1 MLRTLTINLIKCRR
15 PNIADSLVTKRSRY
29 RYSTGTVE
37 TVQSKTSQVKKLVN
51 AMAVDK
57 SNFLLPNNQRFV
69 ELDSSQAF
77 NNLTKQEKLYA
88 HYLSQAAWNG
98 GLIVLL
104 QTSPESPRIFSL
116 LHRIFLGEPLDSL
129 KQSALKAGASEEDF
143 QAFLVYAGGIFANS
157 GNYKGFGD
165 TKVIPNLS
173 KESFEIIVKASK
185 AFENDSTHITKLWQN
200 NKNAIYS
207 LTPRLTS
214 LGLADKGVTTYFS
227 SNCAEADSNLVND
240 WMKTKRIEAY
250 ICRTFKTTADDG
262 LPLYTIHLASVE
274 TSPKPPLTMEKEKYK
289 NAYFQVT
296 RGDYSPLLKLV
307 NENLEK
313 AKQYASNDNEKNMLK
328 HYINSFKEGDLNEHK
343 EGSRYWIKDKGPI
356 IETYQGF
363 IETYRDPSGQRGEF
377 EGFVAMVNKEM
388 SKKFGNLVDG
398 AERFIKLLPWG
409 EDLEKDSFLR
419 PDFTSL
425 DVLTFSGS
433 GIPAGINIPNY
444 DEIRQNEGF
453 KNVSL
458 GNVIPAAY
466 KESVI
471 PFLSDSDKQ
480 LLEKYRVASFE
491 VQVGL
496 HELLGHGSG
505 KLLRQNADGTFNFD
519 KEKVKNPLTGK
530 EIESWYTEGE
540 TYDSKF
546 TTLGSAFEECRAE
559 AVGLYLSLNAEILK
573 IFGYEGEEAQNVT
586 YVNWLSLLWNG
597 AAKATEMYQPSTKTW
612 LQAHARARF
621 VLMRL
626 LELEGDGLLTVSESE
641 PGKNLR
647 LTLQKDRL
655 ATDGKRIIGDFL
667 VKLQTIKATGDVA
680 SGEALFDKYS
690 RLDEPWGRWR
700 DIVMLH
706 KQPRNIFVQP
716 NTTHEG
722 DDVVLHRYPA
732 SAEGVVASWVRRFPS
747 PAVSDALEQLAEADA
762 PYFAELKAL
771 TDAS

>member
-1 MLRTLTINLIKCRR
+1 MLRTLTNNLIKCRR
-15 PNIADSLVTKRSRY
+15 SITADSFVSKYCSFSSR
-29 RYSTGTVE
+29 TN
-37 TVQSKTSQVKKLVN
+37 QSKTTTQAKVVSE
-51 AMAVDK
+51 MAAIDK
-57 SNFLLPNNQRFV
+57 SNYLLPNNQRFV

-98 GLIVLL
+98 GLIVLM

-116 LHRIFLGEPLDSL
+116 LHRIFIGESL
-129 KQSALKAGASEEDF
+129 ENLKVSALKAGVSEDDF
-143 QAFLVYAGGIFANS
+143 QAFLVYAGGLFANS

-165 TKVIPNLS
+165 TKFIPNLS
-173 KESFEIIVKASK
+173 KESFEKIVKASK
-185 AFENDSTHITKLWQN
+185 AYENDTTHITKLWQN
-200 NKNAIYS
+200 TQNAIYS

-214 LGLADKGVTTYFS
+214 LGLADKGITTYFS
-227 SNCAEADSNLVND
+227 SNCSEADSNLVND
-240 WMKTKRIEAY
+240 WMKTKRLEAY
-250 ICRTFKTTADDG
+250 ICRTFKTIADDG

-274 TSPKPPLTMEKEKYK
+274 TTSKPQLTMDKEKYK

-307 NENLEK
+307 NENLAK
-313 AKQYASNDNEKNMLK
+313 AQQYAANDNEKNMLK
-328 HYINSFKEGDLNEHK
+328 HYIQSFKEGDLEQHK
-343 EGSRYWIKDKGPI
+343 EGSRFWIKDKGPI

-377 EGFVAMVNKEM
+377 EGFVSMVNKEM
-388 SKKFGNLVDG
+388 SKKFGTLVNG

-409 EDLEKDSFLR
+409 EDLEKDTFLR

-466 KESVI
+466 KEAII
-471 PFLSDSDKQ
+471 PFLSEADKQ
-480 LLEKYRVASFE
+480 LLEKYRVAAFE

-519 KEKVKNPLTGK
+519 QKKVKNPLTGK
-530 EIESWYTEGE
+530 LIETWYTEGE

-559 AVGLYLSLNAEILK
+559 AVGLYLSLEPEILK
-573 IFGYEGEEAQNVT
+573 IFGYEGQEAQDVT
-586 YVNWLSLLWNG
+586 YINWLSLLWNG

-626 LELEGDGLLTVSESE
+626 LELEGNGVLTITESE
-641 PGKNLR
+641 PGKNL
-647 LTLQKDRL
+647 LVTLQKERL
-655 ATDGKRIIGDFL
+655 ATDGKKIIGDFL
-667 VKLQTIKATGDVA
+667 VKLQTIKATGDAVA
-680 SGEALFDKYS
+680 GEQLFYKYS
-690 RLDEPWGRWR
+690 RLDGEWARWR

-716 NTTHEG
+716 NTIHK
-722 DDVVLHRYPA
+722 DDSVELKRYPA
-732 SAEGVVASWVRRFPS
+732 SAEGMIASWVERFPRT
-747 PAVSDALEQLAEADA
+747 AVDDVLEQLAEADSKYYA
-762 PYFAELKAL
+762 DLQAL
-771 TDAS
+771 AAA

>member
-1 MLRTLTINLIKCRR
+1 M
-15 PNIADSLVTKRSRY
+15 DRSH
-29 RYSTGTVE
+29 
-37 TVQSKTSQVKKLVN
+37 
-51 AMAVDK
+51 
-57 SNFLLPNNQRFV
+57 FLLPNNQRFV

-77 NNLTKQEKLYA
+77 ENLTKQEKLYA

-98 GLIVLL
+98 GLIVLM
-104 QTSPESPRIFSL
+104 QTSPESPKIFSL
-116 LHRIFLGEPLDSL
+116 LHRVFLEEPLENL
-129 KQSALKAGASEEDF
+129 KQSALKAGVSEDDF
-143 QAFLVYAGGIFANS
+143 QAFLVYAGGVFANS

-165 TKVIPNLS
+165 TKFIPNLS
-173 KESFEIIVKASK
+173 KESFEAVVKASK
-185 AFENDSTHITKLWQN
+185 AFENDSTHITKLLQ
-200 NKNAIYS
+200 KTQNAIYS
-207 LTPRLTS
+207 IAPRLTS
-214 LGLADKGVTTYFS
+214 LGLAEKGVTTYFS
-227 SNCAEADSNLVND
+227 SNCTEEDSNLVND
-240 WMKTKRIEAY
+240 WMKTKLIEAY
-250 ICRTFKTTADDG
+250 ICRTFKTVAEDG
-262 LPLYTIHLASVE
+262 LPIYTIHLASVE
-274 TSPKPPLTMEKEKYK
+274 SSPKAGLTMEKEKYK

-296 RGDYSPLLKLV
+296 RGDYSPLLKLAS
-307 NENLEK
+307 ENLTK
-313 AKQYASNDNEKNMLK
+313 AVDFAANENEKNMLR
-328 HYINSFKEGDLNEHK
+328 HYVNSFNEGDLNEHK
-343 EGSRYWIKDKGPI
+343 EGSRFWIRDKGPI

-388 SKKFGNLVDG
+388 SKKFGDLVDG

-409 EDLEKDSFLR
+409 QDLEKDTFLR

-471 PFLSDSDKQ
+471 PFLSDGDKQ
-480 LLEKYRVASFE
+480 LLEKYRVAAFE

-530 EIESWYTEGE
+530 DIESWYTEGE

-559 AVGLYLSLNAEILK
+559 AVGLYLSLDQEILK
-573 IFGYEGEEAQNVT
+573 IFGYEGQEAEDVT

-597 AAKATEMYQPSTKTW
+597 AAKATEMFQPTTDTW

-621 VLMRL
+621 VIMRL
-626 LELEGDGLLTVSESE
+626 LEVEGEGLLTVTETE
-641 PGKNLR
+641 PGRNLL

-655 ATDGKRIIGDFL
+655 RTDGKKIIGDFL
-667 VKLQTIKATGDVA
+667 VKLQTIKATGDFSA
-680 SGEALFDKYS
+680 GEQLFQKYS
-690 RLDEPWGRWR
+690 RLEAPWNRWR
-700 DIVMLH
+700 DIVLLH

-716 NTTHEG
+716 NTVAKGE
-722 DDVVLHRYPA
+722 DVKLTRYPA
-732 SAEGVVASWVRRFPS
+732 TAEGMVTSWVQRFPTTK
-747 PAVSDALEQLAEADA
+747 VDDILERLAEEDSQ
-762 PYFAELKAL
+762 YFSEIEKIAA
-771 TDAS
+771 

>member
-1 MLRTLTINLIKCRR
+1 M
-15 PNIADSLVTKRSRY
+15 
-29 RYSTGTVE
+29 GE
-37 TVQSKTSQVKKLVN
+37 
-51 AMAVDK
+51 DK
-57 SNFLLPNNQRFV
+57 SHFLLPNNQKFV

-77 NNLTKQEKLYA
+77 NKLTNKEKLYA
-88 HYLSQAAWNG
+88 HYLSQSAWNG
-98 GLIVLL
+98 GLIVLV
-104 QTSPESPRIFSL
+104 QTSPESPKIFSL
-116 LHRIFLGEPLDSL
+116 LHRIFTKESL
-129 KQSALKAGASEEDF
+129 HSLREAATVVGVNDEDF
-143 QAFLVYAGGIFANS
+143 LAFMVYAGGIFANS

-165 TKVIPNLS
+165 TKFIPNLPMT
-173 KESFEIIVKASK
+173 SFELIVKASK
-185 AFENDSTHITKLWQN
+185 AFKDDNAHITTLWQQIQ
-200 NKNAIYS
+200 NAIYS
-207 LTPRLTS
+207 TAPRLTS

-227 SNCAEADSNLVND
+227 SNCTEEDSNLVND

-250 ICRTFKTTADDG
+250 ICRTFKTTAEDG
-262 LPLYTIHLASVE
+262 LPLYTIHLASTE
-274 TSPKPPLTMEKEKYK
+274 AIPKPPLTMDIEKYK
-289 NAYFQVT
+289 GAYFRVT
-296 RGDYSPLLKLV
+296 RGDYSPLLKRV
-307 NENLEK
+307 NDNLTK
-313 AKQYASNDNEKNMLK
+313 AIEYAANDNEKNMLL
-328 HYINSFKEGDLNEHK
+328 HYINSFKEGDLEEHK
-343 EGSRYWIKDKGPI
+343 EGSRFWIKDKGPI

-388 SKKFGNLVDG
+388 SMKFGALVEG

-409 EDLEKDSFLR
+409 TDLEKDTFLR

-471 PFLSDSDKQ
+471 PFLSSSDKE
-480 LLEKYRVASFE
+480 LLEKYRVPSFE

-505 KLLRQNADGTFNFD
+505 KLFKENPDGTFNFD
-519 KEKVKNPLTGK
+519 KNTVKNPLTGK
-530 EIESWYTEGE
+530 EIESWYTPGE

-559 AVGLYLSLNAEILK
+559 AVGLYLSLEPEILK
-573 IFGYEGEEAQNVT
+573 IFGHEGQTAEDVT

-626 LELEGDGLLTVSESE
+626 LELEGEGMLTITETE
-641 PGKNLR
+641 PGKNLE
-647 LTLQKDRL
+647 LTLQREKL
-655 ATDGKRIIGDFL
+655 ATLGKKIIGDFL
-667 VKLQTIKATGDVA
+667 VKLQTIKATGDFA
-680 SGEALFDKYS
+680 AGELLFDKYS
-690 RLDEPWGRWR
+690 RVEGEWARWR
-700 DIVMLH
+700 DIVMIH

-716 NTTHEG
+716 NTVIANEG
-722 DDVVLHRYPA
+722 EQVELKRYPA
-732 SAEGVVASWVRRFPS
+732 SAEGMIASWVERFPNTDVDDILELIAEQDS
-747 PAVSDALEQLAEADA
+747 QYFSD
-762 PYFAELKAL
+762 LKPITA
-771 TDAS
+771 AA

>member
-1 MLRTLTINLIKCRR
+1 MIRNLTINLAKCRR
-15 PNIADSLVTKRSRY
+15 LVIADSLNGKHRICS
-29 RYSTGTVE
+29 SG
-37 TVQSKTSQVKKLVN
+37 VQQNKITQPKKVN
-51 AMAVDK
+51 VMEDK

-77 NNLTKQEKLYA
+77 DNLTTNEKLYA

-98 GLIVLL
+98 GLIVLV
-104 QTSPESPRIFSL
+104 QTSPESPKIFSL
-116 LHRIFLGEPLDSL
+116 LHRVFVAEPLENL
-129 KQSALKAGASEEDF
+129 KQSALKSGVSEDEF
-143 QAFLVYAGGIFANS
+143 QAFLVYAGGLFANS

-165 TKVIPNLS
+165 TKFIPNLPA
-173 KESFEIIVKASK
+173 ESLELIIKASK
-185 AFENDSTHITKLWQN
+185 AYEKDNTHILKLWQN
-200 NKNAIYS
+200 TKNAIYG
-207 LTPRLTS
+207 LAPRLTS
-214 LGLADKGVTTYFS
+214 LGLANKGVTTYFS
-227 SNCAEADSNLVND
+227 SNCTEEDSNLVND
-240 WMKTKRIEAY
+240 WMKTKLIEAY
-250 ICRTFKTTADDG
+250 ICRTFKTVADDG

-274 TSPKPPLTMEKEKYK
+274 TSSKPPLTMDKESYK
-289 NAYFQVT
+289 GAYFQVT
-296 RGDYSPLLKLV
+296 RGDYSPLLKIV
-307 NENLEK
+307 NEHLTT
-313 AKQYASNDNEKNMLK
+313 AQDYATNDNEKNMLL
-328 HYINSFKEGDLNEHK
+328 HYVKSFKEGDLSEHK
-343 EGSRYWIKDKGPI
+343 EGSRFWIRDKGPI

-388 SKKFGNLVDG
+388 SKKFGSLVDG

-466 KESVI
+466 KEYTI
-471 PFLSDSDKQ
+471 PFLSDADKQ
-480 LLEKYRVASFE
+480 LLEKYRVSAFE

-530 EIESWYTEGE
+530 GIESWYSEGE

-559 AVGLYLSLNAEILK
+559 AVGLYLSLVPEILK
-573 IFGYEGEEAQNVT
+573 IFGYEGQEAEDVT

-621 VLMRL
+621 VIMRL
-626 LELEGDGLLTVSESE
+626 LELEGGGLLTVEESE
-641 PGKNLR
+641 PGKNLL

-655 ATDGKRIIGDFL
+655 ATDGKKIIGDFL
-667 VKLQTIKATGDVA
+667 VKLQTIKATGDFSA
-680 SGEALFDKYS
+680 GEKLFNKYS
-690 RLDEPWGRWR
+690 SLDEPWGRWR
-700 DIVMLH
+700 DIVLMH

-716 NTTHEG
+716 NTFHKG
-722 DDVVLHRYPA
+722 DAVELKRYPA
-732 SAEGVVASWVRRFPS
+732 TAEGMVASWVDRFPNTK
-747 PAVSDALEQLAEADA
+747 VDDILEKLAEENSK
-762 PYFAELKAL
+762 YFADLEPL
-771 TDAS
+771 TA

>member
-1 MLRTLTINLIKCRR
+1 M
-15 PNIADSLVTKRSRY
+15 DRSH
-29 RYSTGTVE
+29 
-37 TVQSKTSQVKKLVN
+37 
-51 AMAVDK
+51 
-57 SNFLLPNNQRFV
+57 FLLPNNQRFV

-77 NNLTKQEKLYA
+77 ENLTKQEKLYA

-98 GLIVLL
+98 GLIVLM
-104 QTSPESPRIFSL
+104 QTSPESPKIFSL
-116 LHRIFLGEPLDSL
+116 LHRVFLEEPLENL
-129 KQSALKAGASEEDF
+129 KQSALKAGVSEDDF
-143 QAFLVYAGGIFANS
+143 QAFLVYAGGVFANS

-165 TKVIPNLS
+165 TKFIPNLS
-173 KESFEIIVKASK
+173 KESFESVVKASK
-185 AFENDSTHITKLWQN
+185 AFENDSTHITKLLQ
-200 NKNAIYS
+200 KTQTAIYS
-207 LTPRLTS
+207 IAPRLTS
-214 LGLADKGVTTYFS
+214 LGLAEKGVTTYFS
-227 SNCAEADSNLVND
+227 SNCTEEDSNLVND
-240 WMKTKRIEAY
+240 WMKTKLIEAY
-250 ICRTFKTTADDG
+250 VCRTFKTVAEDG

-274 TSPKPPLTMEKEKYK
+274 SSPKAGLTMEKEKYK

-296 RGDYSPLLKLV
+296 RGDYSPLLKLAS
-307 NENLEK
+307 ENLTK
-313 AKQYASNDNEKNMLK
+313 AVDFAANDNEKNMLR
-328 HYINSFKEGDLNEHK
+328 HYVNSFNEGDLNEHK
-343 EGSRYWIKDKGPI
+343 EGSRFWIRDKGPI

-388 SKKFGNLVDG
+388 SKKFGDLVDG

-409 EDLEKDSFLR
+409 QDLEKDTFLR

-471 PFLSDSDKQ
+471 PFLSDGDKQ
-480 LLEKYRVASFE
+480 LLEKYRVAAFE

-530 EIESWYTEGE
+530 NIESWYTEGE

-559 AVGLYLSLNAEILK
+559 AVGLYLSLDQEILK
-573 IFGYEGEEAQNVT
+573 IFGYEGQEAEDVT

-597 AAKATEMYQPSTKTW
+597 AAKATEMFQPTTDTW

-621 VLMRL
+621 VIMRL
-626 LELEGDGLLTVSESE
+626 LEVEGDGLLTVTETE
-641 PGKNLR
+641 PGRNL
-647 LTLQKDRL
+647 LLNLQKDRL
-655 ATDGKRIIGDFL
+655 HTDGKKIIGDFL
-667 VKLQTIKATGDVA
+667 VKLQTIKATGDFSA
-680 SGEALFDKYS
+680 GEQLFQKYS
-690 RLDEPWGRWR
+690 RLEAPWNRWR
-700 DIVMLH
+700 DIVLLH

-716 NTTHEG
+716 NTVAKGE
-722 DDVVLHRYPA
+722 DVKLTRYPA
-732 SAEGVVASWVRRFPS
+732 TAEGMVTSWVQRFPNS
-747 PAVSDALEQLAEADA
+747 KVDDILERLAENDSK
-762 PYFAELKAL
+762 YFSEVEKIAE
-771 TDAS
+771 

>member
-1 MLRTLTINLIKCRR
+1 M
-15 PNIADSLVTKRSRY
+15 
-29 RYSTGTVE
+29 E
-37 TVQSKTSQVKKLVN
+37 
-51 AMAVDK
+51 DK
-57 SNFLLPNNQRFV
+57 SIFLLPNSQKFV

-77 NNLTKQEKLYA
+77 TKLTKQEKLYA

-116 LHRIFLGEPLDSL
+116 LHRIFKSEGLADLKKVSLG
-129 KQSALKAGASEEDF
+129 AGVSEDDF
-143 QAFLVYAGGIFANS
+143 QAFLVYAGGLFANS

-165 TKVIPNLS
+165 TKFIPNLP
-173 KESFEIIVKASK
+173 KECFEVIVKSSK
-185 AFENDSTHITKLWQN
+185 AFKNDEAHISKLWEN
-200 NKNAIYS
+200 TKNAMYS
-207 LTPRLTS
+207 TAPRLAS
-214 LGLADKGVTTYFS
+214 LGLADKGITTYFS
-227 SNCAEADSNLVND
+227 SNCTEADSTLVND

-274 TSPKPPLTMEKEKYK
+274 KSSKPPLTMDKEKYK

-296 RGDYSPLLKLV
+296 RGDYSPLLSLV
-307 NENLEK
+307 NENLAK
-313 AKQYASNDNEKNMLK
+313 AMEYAANENEKNMIK
-328 HYINSFKEGDLNEHK
+328 HYINSFKEGDLSEHK
-343 EGSRYWIKDKGPI
+343 EGSRFWVKDKGPI

-377 EGFVAMVNKEM
+377 EGFVAMVNKDM
-388 SKKFGNLVDG
+388 SKKFGELVHG
-398 AERFIKLLPWG
+398 AENFIKLLPWG
-409 EDLEKDSFLR
+409 EGLEKDSFLR

-458 GNVIPAAY
+458 GNVFPAAY

-471 PFLSDSDKQ
+471 PFLSDSDKV
-480 LLEKYRVASFE
+480 LLEKYRVAAFE

-530 EIESWYTEGE
+530 EIESWYSEGE
-540 TYDSKF
+540 NYDSKF

-559 AVGLYLSLNAEILK
+559 AVGLYLSLRPEILK
-573 IFGYEGEEAQNVT
+573 IFGYEGQEAEDVM

-597 AAKATEMYQPSTKTW
+597 AAKATEMYQPATKTW

-626 LELEGDGLLTVSESE
+626 LELEGNGILTVTEVD
-641 PGKNLR
+641 PGKNLL
-647 LTLQKDRL
+647 LTLDRKRL
-655 ATDGKRIIGDFL
+655 ATDGKRIVGDFL
-667 VKLQTIKATGDVA
+667 VKLQTIKSTGDVS
-680 SGEALFDKYS
+680 SGEQLFT
-690 RLDEPWGRWR
+690 RLSSLEEPWLRWR
-700 DIVMLH
+700 DIVMMH

-716 NTTHEG
+716 NTVLKD
-722 DDVVLHRYPA
+722 DDVVLKRYEA
-732 SAEGVVASWVRRFPS
+732 SASGMVTSSVERYTLAID
-747 PAVSDALEQLAEADA
+747 DALESLAAQDQQ
-762 PYFAELKAL
+762 YFEELSKLAI
-771 TDAS
+771 

>member
-1 MLRTLTINLIKCRR
+1 MFRTLTINLIKCRH
-15 PNIADSLVTKRSRY
+15 ILTADLFINKYSKSL
-29 RYSTGTVE
+29 TGIGPL
-37 TVQSKTSQVKKLVN
+37 QSKAVQPAKVN
-51 AMAVDK
+51 AMEDK

-77 NNLTKQEKLYA
+77 NNLTNKEKLYA

-104 QTSPESPRIFSL
+104 QTSPESPKIFSL
-116 LHRIFLGEPLDSL
+116 LHRIFLGEPLENL
-129 KQSALKAGASEEDF
+129 KESALKAGVSEDDF
-143 QAFLVYAGGIFANS
+143 QAFLVYAGGLFANS

-165 TKVIPNLS
+165 TKFIPNLA
-173 KESFEIIVKASK
+173 KDAFELIVKSSK
-185 AFENDSTHITKLWQN
+185 AYENDNTHLTKLWQKVQN
-200 NKNAIYS
+200 PMYS
-207 LTPRLTS
+207 LAPRLTS
-214 LGLADKGVTTYFS
+214 LGLANKGVTTYFS
-227 SNCAEADSNLVND
+227 SNCTEEDSNLVND

-250 ICRTFKTTADDG
+250 ICRTFKTTADDR

-274 TSPKPPLTMEKEKYK
+274 SSPKPPLTMDKELYK

-296 RGDYSPLLKLV
+296 RGDYSPLLKLASD
-307 NENLEK
+307 NLGK
-313 AKQYASNDNEKNMLK
+313 AQEYAANDNEKNMLK
-328 HYINSFKEGDLNEHK
+328 HYINSFNEGDLNEHK
-343 EGSRYWIKDKGPI
+343 EGSRFWIKDKGPI

-388 SKKFGNLVDG
+388 SKKFGRLVDG
-398 AERFIKLLPWG
+398 AEDFIKLLPWG
-409 EDLEKDSFLR
+409 HDLEKDTFLR

-471 PFLSDSDKQ
+471 PFLSDEDKA
-480 LLEKYRVASFE
+480 LLDKYRVASFE

-530 EIESWYTEGE
+530 EIEMWYTEGE

-559 AVGLYLSLNAEILK
+559 AVGLYLSVLPEIVK
-573 IFGYEGEEAQNVT
+573 IFGYEGKEAEDVT

-597 AAKATEMYQPSTKTW
+597 VAKATEMYQPSTDTW

-626 LELEGDGLLTVSESE
+626 LQLEGEGLLTVTE
-641 PGKNLR
+641 PARGADLL
-647 LTLQKDRL
+647 LTLDRHRI
-655 ATDGKRIIGDFL
+655 ATDGKRIIGEFL
-667 VKLQTIKATGDVA
+667 VKLQTLKATGDA
-680 SGEALFDKYS
+680 AAAEQLFARYS
-690 RLDEPWGRWR
+690 RLEGEWARWR
-700 DIVMLH
+700 DIVLLH

-716 NTTHEG
+716 NTVLK
-722 DDVVLHRYPA
+722 DNVVELKRYPA
-732 SAEGVVASWVRRFPS
+732 SAEGMVSSWVDRFP
-747 PAVSDALEQLAEADA
+747 DAKVDDILEQLTDLQAK
-762 PYFAELKAL
+762 YFEDLEPLAA
-771 TDAS
+771 A